1 MSGSSVHFENVTK
14 RFGEVV
20 ALADFT
26 LDVAPG
32 EFVTLLGASGSGKS
46 TALNILAGFCDA
58 GSGTV
63 RIGAR
68 DLAGVPP
75 EARNVGMVFQNFAL
89 FAHMTVFDNVAFPLR
104 MRRRPAAEIRRLVG
118 EALEMV
124 HLADLAGRRPAALSG
139 GQRQRVALARAVVF
153 SPPVLLMDECLS
165 ALDLKLREALQGE
178 IRRIH
183 REIGATTIFV
193 THDQGEALTM
203 SDRVAVLNRGRI
215 EQIARPEELYDRPAT
230 RFVADFIGQTNL
242 LAARAVSGGIELP
255 GLAATLPGEAGKA
268 QGKCAVS
275 LRPERI
281 MRAEALAGEAGVT
294 RFSAT
299 LAESVFLGATL
310 EHRLRLP
317 GGEELTMREGRSGAA
332 ALPEPGAQLALAF
345 RNADAVVLTDH

>member
-46 TALNILAGFCDA
+46 TALNILAGFSDA
-58 GSGTV
+58 SSGRV
-63 RIGAR
+63 RIGER
-68 DLAGVPP
+68 DLAGVPS

-89 FAHMTVFDNVAFPLR
+89 FPHMTVFDNVAFPLR
-104 MRRRPAAEIRRLVG
+104 MRRRPADETRRLVG

-215 EQIARPEELYDRPAT
+215 EQIARPEALYDRPAT

-255 GLAATLPGEAGKA
+255 GLAATLPGKA
-268 QGKCAVS
+268 DGKCAVS

-281 MRAEALAGEAGVT
+281 MRAEALDGEAGVT

-299 LAESVFLGATL
+299 LTESVFLGATT

-317 GGEELTMREGRSGAA
+317 GGEALTMREGRSGAA